1 MPQNIDT
8 NKLIKYGGYAI
19 LALVVIIV
27 IVAAIKIVKGFLG
40 NELTQAQQ
48 EHINSLEI
56 DEKEVS
62 VPKTEIQ
69 NLVAKLKAAFGS
81 YGWGTDEDAVY
92 DVFEALNSRSDV
104 LSLINAFGVYEDHT
118 LPEWMNKEL
127 NRSELEHVQQILS
140 SKGIVYQ
147 F

>member
-1 MPQNIDT
+1 MPLNIDT

-40 NELTQAQQ
+40 NELTRAQQ

-56 DEKEVS
+56 KENEVT
-62 VPKTEIQ
+62 VPNTEMQ
-69 NLVAKLKAAFGS
+69 NYVAKLKAAFGS

-92 DVFEALNSRSDV
+92 EVFEALNSRSDV
-104 LSLINAFGVYEDHT
+104 LSLINAFGVYEGHT

-127 NRSELEHVQQILS
+127 NSSELKHVQQILS